1 VKRGRLVLPG
11 LLAGAAVAGAVAAV
25 AIRGGT
31 PAPVAP
37 AAPPVSTATVVRTN
51 LATTVL
57 TAGTLGYAP
66 APPVVNRVAGTYTW
80 LPAAGRPVRPGQAL
94 YRVDDLPVVL
104 MAGRTPAWRPFAL
117 GMADG
122 RDVGQLQANLIAEGY
137 ATGLLSA
144 PTGRFDLPTADAV
157 ARWQAAHGYVPT
169 GEIAL
174 GQVVFLPA
182 AIRVGAPDAAPGQA
196 ASPGQ
201 VPYQATTGR
210 RTVTVP
216 LNPDLPP
223 VEAGEAVSI
232 VLPTNA
238 TTPGTVIRVGPAG
251 EAGTAGAAGRRSG
264 NSAQS
269 ASAQLIVAPRRPAAT
284 GTGAG
289 VPVQVS
295 LPVQSV
301 AAVLAVP
308 VAALL
313 ALAGGGYGVEVVS
326 PSGAHHLVGV
336 LTGIF
341 AAGRVQVSGHGIAA
355 GTRVVVAQ

>member
-1 VKRGRLVLPG
+1 VKRRRLAAPG

-25 AIRGGT
+25 AVRGGA
-31 PAPVAP
+31 PAPAP
-37 AAPPVSTATVVRTN
+37 PAPPPVSTATVVRTD

-66 APPVVNRVAGTYTW
+66 TRPVVNRVAGTYTW
-80 LPAAGRPVRPGQAL
+80 LPAAGRQVRPGRAL

-117 GMADG
+117 GMTDG
-122 RDVGQLQANLIAEGY
+122 RDVAQLQVNLIAEGY

-144 PTGRFDLPTADAV
+144 PTGRFDPLTADAV
-157 ARWQAAHGYVPT
+157 TRWQSAHGYVPT

-201 VPYQATTGR
+201 TPYQATTGR

-223 VEAGEAVSI
+223 VQAGERVSI

-238 TTPGTVIRVGPAG
+238 TTQGTVTGVGPA
-251 EAGTAGAAGRRSG
+251 AGAAGTGSG
-264 NSAQS
+264 NSAGS
-269 ASAQLIVAPRRPAAT
+269 ASAQLIVAPRRPGAT
-284 GTGAG
+284 GTGTG
-289 VPVQVS
+289 VPVQVA

-301 AAVLAVP
+301 RAVLAVP

-313 ALAGGGYGVEVVS
+313 ALAGGGYGLEVVS
-326 PSGAHHLVGV
+326 PSGAHRLVGV
-336 LTGIF
+336 TTGIF
-341 AAGRVQVSGHGIAA
+341 AAGRVQVSGPEIAL
-355 GTRVVVAQ
+355 GSRVVVAP